1 MMMKSMVLIASAA
14 TVAAQQVVPP
24 NTFGIVQS
32 MSFTSGSGDDDDI
45 MIVCTDQVAA
55 AQATTETST
64 LTLDPAPTAD
74 DAYSYF
80 LAVVLANAPYT
91 LDGSE
96 SQEFIDI
103 YDCAANTVPHWNA
116 WDPNAPTTPSDV
128 DIAAGEHA
136 CGALIGMDYGG
147 NPSCEC
153 ENDRPFSVN
162 HLPSPSRSL
171 CTLGVTVRSHTRRH
185 ACHVQTAALK
195 AAHQTRR
202 ALPAC
207 SLLQSL
213 KTWLRAAP

>member
-1 MMMKSMVLIASAA
+1 MMMKSMALLASAA

-32 MSFTSGSGDDDDI
+32 MSFTTGTGDEDDI
-45 MIVCTDQVAA
+45 MIVCADEVAA
-55 AQATTETST
+55 AQAMTETST
-64 LTLDPAPTAD
+64 VTLDPAPTAD

-80 LAVVLANAPYT
+80 LAVVLSNAPYT

-103 YDCAANTVPHWNA
+103 YACAANDVPHWNA

-153 ENDRPFSVN
+153 GNDRPFTASA
-162 HLPSPSRSL
+162 SPSCPL
-171 CTLGVTVRSHTRRH
+171 CTVGVTVRSHTRRH
-185 ACHVQTAALK
+185 ACHVQTAAPK

-202 ALPAC
+202 ALSAR
-207 SLLQSL
+207 SLL
-213 KTWLRAAP
+213 